1 VTTSVSSKGQI
12 VLPAELRK
20 QDKIRP
26 GQKFTVERLREGA
39 YRITREKKSTTRK
52 GWAKL
57 WMSCPV
63 KGPFVELKSP
73 STETLW
79 HS

>member
-1 VTTSVSSKGQI
+1 MTSVSSKGHI

-20 QDKIRP
+20 QDKIRA
-26 GQKFTVERLREGA
+26 GQKFKVERLREGS
-39 YRITREKKSTTRK
+39 YHITRASRTTKK
-52 GWAKL
+52 GWVKL

-63 KGPFVELKSP
+63 KGPFMELKSP